1 MTKKNI
7 SKNKLLQIELSKI
20 INPQKAVSRLKSYL
34 DRTLVE
40 KNFQKI
46 VFNKRYSPYIIGEP
60 FPKEYELVENKN
72 FIIQGSLD
80 EELWWTLQ
88 LINCYKEEIN
98 SFIILSDKY
107 YSLFQHGFYDD
118 ANNCLFEIEKKF
130 GLSNWL
136 IESRIILLSKK
147 DGLKEQ
153 KEYLYYVRDKLST
166 STSTSLLTYYS
177 SQKLESELSF
187 EQFNKRFKKLWDDY
201 PNIRD
206 YFYIKC
212 NPLNEKIVKLED
224 FIYGDSKLPVIDR
237 YLGMKKAF
245 YIILTDKNNYNLPI
259 EKIKKYVFN
268 LSVFIKD
275 DELKPLLYNLK
286 IYKFDELNIDNRDYV
301 KALDYYTEGN
311 YKHTH
316 SICVDLINKKSEFW
330 INIVELLVKCE
341 IRDNEINL
349 SNNFFATENM
359 IKIVYLSFK
368 SILLK
373 DNLLIISVKK
383 LFKMALELSSHHIS
397 NNILLFIHKNLK
409 FYKLSPTEHSILEA
423 KLRSVLYDIRNRDIF
438 NLDERKRLIEVFS
451 ENYTNST
458 TYRLINLEKID
469 VNIPS
474 YRENKYKILNNN
486 NVISDENKISIYKK
500 IIKEANVLDKFDAIT
515 NLSNLLFKI
524 KRIEEC
530 IECVVD
536 GYFMNNNLIYN
547 LDIKELTE
555 YITENHRFDFSNNI
569 CTSIL
574 YDLYSKY
581 VSSSLDEIKAIRYEM
596 FLEENG
602 FTKASELIKK
612 VNEFDSEKINHFLEF
627 NCTMQIMD
635 SSEYL
640 LTTKEIEDERINIC
654 QFLVERDVSNKIS
667 LLKEIKNITESF
679 LISNFITEI
688 EQNKIYVNIEG
699 IKTQLSSS
707 FKEYY
712 LRYNNLVNNV
722 GDLRRRLTSQYII
735 NNTYNINEPYPE
747 NDILPLLTNALN
759 DTIEYFVYSSEY
771 GLAGFLSTN
780 IRHGKLYNFL
790 TSSLLSSNLMIKKS
804 NSFWQDF
811 YKDNNDDCVSKLI
824 SALNDFTF
832 KIDSL
837 INNFIDTY
845 IQIKTDEP
853 EKENALFH
861 YSFKKDIVI
870 PLYNELEEEAAFE
883 DFQNKL
889 FDILWLKTE
898 KNLEAI
904 RNKIINELSIKFID
918 IFKEL
923 NQVLE
928 NIKSD
933 LNLSLI
939 RDSINRE
946 STTIQRK
953 IDNLVLWFTRQ
964 TSSNISDFEFNLPN
978 NIVLEVINNVHM
990 NHNLIIKLSI
1000 LNEDLFKGSMLKGFV
1015 DILFILY
1022 DNAIN
1027 SYKKEINSNLS
1038 KDFFLTFDRSNY
1050 KNNQYKLEV
1059 SNYINVDTNLDLL
1072 NQKLIEIKNN
1082 IRNKMIGHRVSTEGG
1097 TGFYKIVK
1105 ILKYD
1110 LNLPNLFIDFY
1121 IDKKSYKFIVEIHF
1135 RRK

>member
-1 MTKKNI
+1 MSKKNI
-7 SKNKLLQIELSKI
+7 SKSKLLQIELSKI
-20 INPQKAVSRLKSYL
+20 INPQKAVSRLKFYF

-40 KNFQKI
+40 ENFKKI
-46 VFNKRYSPYIIGEP
+46 AFNKRYSPYIIGNP
-60 FPKEYELVENKN
+60 FPKEYELVENNN
-72 FIIQGSLD
+72 FIAQRSLD

-88 LINCYKEEIN
+88 VINCYREEIN
-98 SFIILSDKY
+98 SFAILSNKY
-107 YSLFQHGFYDD
+107 YSLFHYGLYDD
-118 ANNCLFEIEKKF
+118 ANNCLLEIEKEF

-136 IESRIILLSKK
+136 IENRIILLSKK

-153 KEYLYYVRDKLST
+153 KEYLYYIRDKLSAT
-166 STSTSLLTYYS
+166 TSLLAYYN
-177 SQKLESELSF
+177 SQKAESEVSF
-187 EQFNKRFKKLWDDY
+187 EQFNKRFKKSWDEY

-212 NPLNEKIVKLED
+212 NPLNEKIDKLED
-224 FIYGDSKLPVIDR
+224 FIYGDNKLPIIDR
-237 YLGMKKAF
+237 YLGLKKAF
-245 YIILTDKNNYNLPI
+245 YIILTDKNNYNLSI
-259 EKIKKYVFN
+259 EKIKKYLFN
-268 LSVFIKD
+268 LSKFIED
-275 DELKPLLYNLK
+275 DELKPLLYNLR
-286 IYKFDELNIDNRDYV
+286 IYEFDELNINNEDYV

-311 YKHTH
+311 YKYAHN
-316 SICVDLINKKSEFW
+316 ICVDLIDKKSKFW
-330 INIVELLVKCE
+330 VNIIELLVKCE
-341 IRDNEINL
+341 IRDNKINL
-349 SNNFFATENM
+349 SDNFFANESM

-373 DNLLIISVKK
+373 DNLVVSSVKK
-383 LFKMALELSSHHIS
+383 LFKIALELSSHHIS
-397 NNILLFIHKNLK
+397 NNILLFTHKNLK

-423 KLRSVLYDIRNRDIF
+423 KLGSALYDIRNRDIF
-438 NLDERKRLIEVFS
+438 EQDERKKLIEVFS
-451 ENYTNST
+451 KNYTNST

-474 YRENKYKILNNN
+474 YRENKYKLLSNNN
-486 NVISDENKISIYKK
+486 NLISDEDKISIYQG
-500 IIKEANVLDKFDAIT
+500 IIKKANILDKFDAII
-515 NLSNLLFKI
+515 NLSNFLFKL

-530 IECVVD
+530 LECVVG
-536 GYFMNNNLIYN
+536 GYFINNNLIYN
-547 LDIKELTE
+547 LNIQDLTE
-555 YITENHRFDFSNNI
+555 YITENHQFDFSDNI

-581 VSSSLDEIKAIRYEM
+581 VSSSLDEIKAIRYEI
-596 FLEENG
+596 FLEANG
-602 FTKASELIKK
+602 FTKASELIREVDK
-612 VNEFDSEKINHFLEF
+612 FDSEKVNYFLEF

-640 LTTKEIEDERINIC
+640 LNTKEVEDERINIC
-654 QFLVERDVSNKIS
+654 QFLVERGVSNKIS

-679 LISNFITEI
+679 LISKFINEI

-712 LRYNNLVNNV
+712 LRYSNLVNNV

-735 NNTYNINEPYPE
+735 NNTYSLNEPYPE
-747 NDILPLLTNALN
+747 NDITPLLINALS

-804 NSFWQDF
+804 NSFWQEL
-811 YKDNNDDCVSKLI
+811 YKEDDSDSVLKLI
-824 SALNDFTF
+824 KLLNEFTL
-832 KIDSL
+832 KIDKL
-837 INNFIDTY
+837 INNFIDKY
-845 IQIKTDEP
+845 IQIKTNEP
-853 EKENALFH
+853 NKENALFD

-883 DFQNKL
+883 DFQNRL

-898 KNLEAI
+898 RNLESI
-904 RNKIINELSIKFID
+904 RNKITNELYIEFIN

-923 NQVLE
+923 NQALE
-928 NIKSD
+928 NLKFD

-946 STTIQRK
+946 STMIQRK

-964 TSSNISDFEFNLPN
+964 TSLNIPDFEFNLPN

-990 NHNLIIKLSI
+990 NHNLITKLTI

-1027 SYKKEINSNLS
+1027 SYKKEINSNLT
-1038 KDFFLTFDRSNY
+1038 KNFFLTFDSSKY
-1050 KNNQYKLEV
+1050 KDNQYKLEV
-1059 SNYINVDTNLDLL
+1059 SNYISSDTNIDLL
-1072 NQKLIEIKNN
+1072 NQKLEEIKDN
-1082 IRNKMIGHRVSTEGG
+1082 IKNKMIGHRVSTEGG

-1121 IDKKSYKFIVEIHF
+1121 VNKETYKFMVEIHF
-1135 RRK
+1135 RRD